1 MKKKM
6 FLGLALLITLVMP
19 FNVSALVADDITNA
33 GSGAT
38 VEINGENK
46 ENLTINK
53 SITLKGDK
61 SDKIVGNLT
70 ITGDNIDVTLD
81 GFTIEGSINVT
92 AKNSKVT
99 LKNMTLDGQNDLK
112 DNILVIVRAL
122 NSDIT
127 VDNTEF
133 KGFLKAGIYAETLK
147 SLEVTNSNFNGVG
160 TADIG
165 SLEDFVASNDEAEE
179 ILRSA
184 ACIDLNLGNQSG
196 VKFNLEDI
204 TIAGNHFEG
213 IVNTS
218 GEKSTAGAVKVKL
231 KNASNVT
238 LSDESSVTIGAN
250 KFVDNADDVVIGTSQ
265 TPSTANFLV
274 AFYQNTSSENS
285 IGIRVTNNGAPAKET
300 EVIASDVV
308 SVRNY
313 SDTDDNEQN
322 ADLYII
328 TIDGKEYMAIE
339 GSTLKEAVSIIDN
352 NVINLDEFKTKEG
365 YTFKNFVEKGTD
377 NVVDENTVITKN
389 ITIEAVFEK
398 DGEDVKDE
406 VENPK
411 TNDNI
416 LIISAVAI
424 TSIALIAI
432 SVKKILVK

>member
-1 MKKKM
+1 M
-6 FLGLALLITLVMP
+6 
-19 FNVSALVADDITNA
+19 
-33 GSGAT
+33 
-38 VEINGENK
+38 
-46 ENLTINK
+46 
-53 SITLKGDK
+53 
-61 SDKIVGNLT
+61 
-70 ITGDNIDVTLD
+70 TLD

-112 DNILVIVRAL
+112 DNILVTVRAL

>member
-81 GFTIEGSINVT
+81 GFTIEGSINGT

-112 DNILVIVRAL
+112 DNILVTVRAL

-184 ACIDLNLGNQSG
+184 ACIDLNLGNQSEL
-196 VKFNLEDI
+196 NL
-204 TIAGNHFEG
+204 T
-213 IVNTS
+213 
-218 GEKSTAGAVKVKL
+218 
-231 KNASNVT
+231 
-238 LSDESSVTIGAN
+238 
-250 KFVDNADDVVIGTSQ
+250 
-265 TPSTANFLV
+265 
-274 AFYQNTSSENS
+274 
-285 IGIRVTNNGAPAKET
+285 
-300 EVIASDVV
+300 
-308 SVRNY
+308 
-313 SDTDDNEQN
+313 
-322 ADLYII
+322 
-328 TIDGKEYMAIE
+328 
-339 GSTLKEAVSIIDN
+339 
-352 NVINLDEFKTKEG
+352 
-365 YTFKNFVEKGTD
+365 
-377 NVVDENTVITKN
+377 
-389 ITIEAVFEK
+389 
-398 DGEDVKDE
+398 
-406 VENPK
+406 
-411 TNDNI
+411 
-416 LIISAVAI
+416 
-424 TSIALIAI
+424 
-432 SVKKILVK
+432 

>member
-6 FLGLALLITLVMP
+6 FLGLALLITIVMP

-33 GSGAT
+33 SSGET
-38 VEINGENK
+38 VEINGENT

-53 SITLKGDK
+53 SVTLKGDK
-61 SDKIVGNLT
+61 SNKIIGNLT

-99 LKNMTLDGQNDLK
+99 LKNMTLDGQNDLQ
-112 DNILVIVRAL
+112 DNILVTVRAL

-147 SLEVTNSNFNGVG
+147 SIEVTNSNFNGVG

-196 VKFNLEDI
+196 VKFSLEDI

-250 KFVDNADDVVIGTSQ
+250 KFTDNADDVVIGTSQ

-274 AFYQNTSSENS
+274 AFYQNTSSENEK
-285 IGIRVTNNGAPAKET
+285 GIRVTNNGAPTKET

-313 SDTDDNEQN
+313 SDTSDTEQN

-328 TIDGKEYMAIE
+328 TINGKEYMALK
-339 GSTLKEAVSIIDN
+339 GTPLKEAVSTEDN
-352 NVINLDEFKTKEG
+352 SLINLDEFKTKEG
-365 YTFKNFVEKGTD
+365 YTFKNFVEKGTE
-377 NVVDENTVITKN
+377 NVVDENTVITKSM
-389 ITIEAVFEK
+389 TIEAVFEK

-416 LIISAVAI
+416 LIVSAVAI
-424 TSIALIAI
+424 ASLALIII
-432 SVKKILVK
+432 SAKKILVK

>member
-1 MKKKM
+1 MR
-6 FLGLALLITLVMP
+6 ACH
-19 FNVSALVADDITNA
+19 
-33 GSGAT
+33 
-38 VEINGENK
+38 
-46 ENLTINK
+46 
-53 SITLKGDK
+53 
-61 SDKIVGNLT
+61 
-70 ITGDNIDVTLD
+70 VT
-81 GFTIEGSINVT
+81 
-92 AKNSKVT
+92 
-99 LKNMTLDGQNDLK
+99 
-112 DNILVIVRAL
+112 
-122 NSDIT
+122 
-127 VDNTEF
+127 
-133 KGFLKAGIYAETLK
+133 
-147 SLEVTNSNFNGVG
+147 
-160 TADIG
+160 
-165 SLEDFVASNDEAEE
+165 
-179 ILRSA
+179 
-184 ACIDLNLGNQSG
+184 
-196 VKFNLEDI
+196 
-204 TIAGNHFEG
+204 
-213 IVNTS
+213 
-218 GEKSTAGAVKVKL
+218 
-231 KNASNVT
+231 
-238 LSDESSVTIGAN
+238 SV
-250 KFVDNADDVVIGTSQ
+250 
-265 TPSTANFLV
+265 PC
-274 AFYQNTSSENS
+274 
-285 IGIRVTNNGAPAKET
+285 VTNNGAPAKET